1 MAQTSPD
8 GRTHHV
14 VRLCGFPLRL
24 FATAEEHWDAMLRE
38 YYLRQAGGVVQPY
51 DDADITRAGQA
62 LRLVTEAVE
71 QVPVDAGTDE
81 QGAPTLLLPVAD
93 PSDFVVLQG
102 VLRDARRL
110 AESGELLGFPTLP
123 EVADLR
129 NWLCDEVIGQVAGEA
144 PTPWHREPV
153 RVQADE
159 ASPPPGRPAR
169 T

>member
-1 MAQTSPD
+1 MSKTSPD

-14 VRLCGFPLRL
+14 VRLCGFPVRL
-24 FATAEEHWDAMLRE
+24 FAAAEEHWDAMLRE

-71 QVPVDAGTDE
+71 QVPVGAGTDE
-81 QGAPTLLLPVAD
+81 QGALTLLLPVPD
-93 PSDFVVLQG
+93 PSDFCVLQG

-110 AESGELLGFPTLP
+110 AEAGELLGFPTLP

-129 NWLCDEVIGQVAGEA
+129 SWLCDEVTGQAAGEP
-144 PTPWHREPV
+144 PTPWHQE
-153 RVQADE
+153 RVPKEADE
-159 ASPPPGRPAR
+159 APPPPGRPAR